1 MMKSNTF
8 WCLSAL
14 VAMLFACSAPLSAQ
28 EKDND
33 WSQEEACPGWNNPL
47 NFTDGNNQ
55 FFYSGRAGKKKGSSA
70 HAAPSPMNGGELGFH
85 YNNGPFENA
94 PIILANQLGTYVIDG
109 NYDCASFPTGHAQN
123 IGFAIYDT
131 NTQVTGHPK
140 NRDPNTGDL
149 LPYVPTHFNTYDTTP
164 GVVNTRLTNSIRI
177 GDAKGNTNATAL
189 YYQMHVNGDNAM
201 LYIYYACV
209 IESPASGSSTTV
221 HGNECDP
228 AFIIRVMKKNAS
240 GDWIQANPNNPT
252 SNVPNDSLAYMITS
266 TPAAGQGWTTQGYG
280 TFGDIQLNQTG
291 QGAWHIYTGGSSAAG
306 GGASYG
312 SYKIMWKEW
321 DKVALNLSPL
331 YGEDVRIEVMVS
343 DCCMTQHFA
352 YGYVCGECRP
362 MDIPSTGC
370 PTGRST
376 DVTSLVA
383 PRGLRSYVWE
393 ASDYGVS
400 NPPFLTQA
408 GYEYDY
414 YTFRRLPQG
423 SDSTEAANAHIY
435 HVQANDFRYTRRRVG
450 GVDQICNEVGSQQ
463 TFRCKMISALDPAKP
478 FVSYMYANVTNIKPT
493 MIIDSLSMCGGD
505 VRLWNQSNVPG
516 GQTEVDMPSTSW
528 KFYNTPNP
536 TALSTPLFTM
546 TGDSAAAH
554 FDNDSL
560 RYVLVRSNAMVD
572 PGTPECY
579 SEAVYTIRPKMNPK
593 AGMTISQRIL
603 CDTAQTTIFDTTSNV
618 TYRRWSFLADT
629 ASEGNDSTMVVYTE
643 GEATA
648 QNQSVTRSF
657 SHSKE
662 PIELYVRNGL
672 FYSPRTD
679 QTEIIWC
686 ADTAYDTVKVF
697 THPELEVTG
706 DTIVCRGST
715 TNATVRAV
723 DDTAGTFTY
732 QWSKTLGNVTGGLP
746 AGPTLQVEPSSA
758 VETYYVLVRTP
769 EQCEAWDSIRVY
781 LITPTMTMIPN
792 DGTICPGDTVTL
804 IGGNAAYY
812 TWSADPVDSTLVNDT
827 ADMVLVTPEENTVY
841 TMVGHGT
848 NDCDAAPLTKS
859 VTVKPLPIPHVSYEP
874 AIVDVDDPTLMLRNT
889 SENSVGA
896 VWTFANDETA
906 KGNEVTHTFIEATGS
921 DSVYVTLSPYNEL
934 NCSVDYRFGILV
946 ALYNVW
952 FPNVFTPN
960 SEDENAT
967 FHMYANMPY
976 ERFHLYIYNRRGE
989 VVFETTDPMFS
1000 WDGTCNGV
1008 KCPQGAYVYV
1018 CRYRKPGMLTLAE
1031 QRGTVTLVR

>member
-1 MMKSNTF
+1 MCKGLKIKNIAMKNMMKSNTF

-14 VAMLFACSAPLSAQ
+14 VAMLFACGGSLRAQ
-28 EKDND
+28 DP
-33 WSQEEACPGWNNPL
+33 WTQEDACPGWNNPQ
-47 NFTDGNNQ
+47 NFSDYTGQGIYVPSSTTKVCPNVMTGEIGATLITTYTSLQLETADCGSCSATSASQSSLPDRTKQFKIMTDV
-55 FFYSGRAGKKKGSSA
+55 
-70 HAAPSPMNGGELGFH
+70 NG
-85 YNNGPFENA
+85 
-94 PIILANQLGTYVIDG
+94 T
-109 NYDCASFPTGHAQN
+109 
-123 IGFAIYDT
+123 
-131 NTQVTGHPK
+131 
-140 NRDPNTGDL
+140 DPNTDNHL
-149 LPYVPTHFNTYDTTP
+149 KYVPTQFNTNDTIP
-164 GVVNTRLTNSIRI
+164 GVINTSLTSSIRI
-177 GDAKGNTNATAL
+177 GDACANGNTTNGLGGSAL
-189 YYQMHVNGDNAM
+189 YYEIPEVNAQNTL
-201 LYIYYACV
+201 LYIYYAIV
-209 IESPASGSSTTV
+209 AEAPT
-221 HGNECDP
+221 HGMRGNP
-228 AFIIRVMKKNAS
+228 TFIIRVMHKNSSNQWVQISDQWAYY
-240 GDWIQANPNNPT
+240 ITTTPT
-252 SNVPNDSLAYMITS
+252 SNTSNPCANMTAVTTVP
-266 TPAAGQGWTTQGYG
+266 QG
-280 TFGDIQLNQTG
+280 QTG
-291 QGAWHIYTGGSSAAG
+291 WHTAQGSSV
-306 GGASYG
+306 Y
-312 SYKIMWKEW
+312 YKDWEKI
-321 DKVALNLSPL
+321 ALNLSPL
-331 YGEDVRIEVMVS
+331 YGENIRVEVIIY
-343 DCCMTQHFA
+343 DCTANFHYA
-352 YGYVCGECRP
+352 YAYLCGECRP

-370 PTGRST
+370 PAGRST
-376 DVTSLVA
+376 DVTTLAA
-383 PRGLRSYVWE
+383 PRGLMSYVWQ
-393 ASDYGVS
+393 ASEYGVS
-400 NPPFLTQA
+400 DPPFLTMS
-408 GYEYDY
+408 GYDNDY
-414 YTFRRLPQG
+414 YTFRRLSPAG

-435 HVQANDFRYTRRRVG
+435 HVQASDFRYTRRRVG
-450 GVDQICNEVGSQQ
+450 GVDQNCNEVGSMQ

-478 FVSYMYANVTNIKPT
+478 FESYMYANVTNIKPT

-536 TALSTPLFTM
+536 TALSTPLFTR
-546 TGDSAAAH
+546 TGDSTEAH

-679 QTEIIWC
+679 QTAIIWC

-906 KGNEVTHTFIEATGS
+906 TGNEVTHTFIEATGS